1 VTHLFNGM
9 PPLHHRDPGPVAA
22 CLGAAAR
29 GSAVVELVADGV
41 HLAPATVRAV
51 FDLVGADSIALVT
64 DAMAAA
70 GMPDGSY
77 VLGPVAVRV
86 KDGVARLADGGAI
99 AGGTAHLLD
108 VVRETVRAGVSL
120 VAAVRAASTTPAGVL
135 GRTDVGAVAEG
146 GLADLVLVDDDLR
159 PLRVLRRGRW
169 VDGVGAASAPSPS

>member
-108 VVRETVRAGVSL
+108 VVRETVRAGVPL

-159 PLRVLRRGRW
+159 PLRVLRRGWW
-169 VDGVGAASAPSPS
+169 VDGVGAASAPSAS